1 MSNIDI
7 IHRLYGTIKPLI
19 NQQLWSIG
27 MEKYIGLMS
36 GTSLD
41 GVDAVVVETNGTTI
55 NLLGHADFPME
66 PQLKADLLAVCTG
79 QQTNLKVIGEI
90 DHRLGHLFADAA
102 LHLLH
107 SLHIKPEEIT
117 AIGSHGQTVFH
128 SPDAQYPFTMQLGDS
143 NIIAAKTGI
152 NTIADFRRKDMALGG
167 QGAPLVPAFHHT
179 LFGKPEST
187 HVILNIGGISNI
199 SILQKDSP
207 VIGYDTGPGNMLM
220 DAWITEHQQVSYDK
234 DGAWA
239 RSGQI
244 IDELLNQLKAH
255 EYFIRPYPKST
266 GRELFNLDWFAQ
278 YIENKHYQTPDVQA
292 TLLEFTVTTI
302 AEQVIRFHTGDDAKL
317 LVCGG
322 GAHNHYLMERLQV
335 HLPNWAVTTTND
347 YNVDSDNMEA
357 MAFAWL
363 AHQRIHD
370 LPSNEPDVTGASRY
384 ASLGV
389 IYPAS

>member
-1 MSNIDI
+1 
-7 IHRLYGTIKPLI
+7 
-19 NQQLWSIG
+19 

-41 GVDAVVVETNGTTI
+41 GVDAVIVETNGTKI
-55 NLLGHADFPME
+55 NLLGHADYPMD

-90 DHRLGHLFADAA
+90 DHRLGHLFADAT
-102 LHLLH
+102 LHLLNTLNIAP
-107 SLHIKPEEIT
+107 SDIT

-128 SPDAQYPFTMQLGDS
+128 SPDAEYPFTMQLGDS

-152 NTIADFRRKDMALGG
+152 DTIADFRRKDMALGG

-179 LFGKPEST
+179 LFGKPDST
-187 HVILNIGGISNI
+187 NIILNIGGISNI

-220 DAWITEHQQVSYDK
+220 DSWITEHKGESYDK
-234 DGAWA
+234 GGAWA

-244 IDELLNQLKAH
+244 IDELLNQLKTH
-255 EYFIRPYPKST
+255 DYFARPYPKST

-278 YIENKHYQTPDVQA
+278 YIENKPYQPQDVQA
-292 TLLEFTVTTI
+292 TLLEFTVVTI
-302 AEQVIRFHTGDDAKL
+302 VDQVIRFQVGNDTKL

-322 GAHNHYLMERLQV
+322 GAHNQFLMERLQY
-335 HLPNWAVTTTND
+335 HLPNWAVSTTND

-363 AHQRIHD
+363 AHQRIHG

-389 IYPAS
+389 IYPAN